1 MSIEKKR
8 LIILPIETTVIV
20 LLTFLPK
27 IIAAC
32 GGTTFPGFNIIVYLL
47 IAISACLAIRLSEVK
62 IDFEWKNYKQYLIG
76 AGVALFLS
84 LCIAWIPALCG
95 SSIVG
100 EHTNFDIA
108 EFFINLFFFMLIV
121 GPVEELVFRIYYQK
135 VLVIF
140 LKNIRIV
147 AVLLASLIFGLWH
160 WINGSLFQV
169 LFTFGIGFVFGVVKE
184 YVKDMHYPG
193 ISLSHGL
200 YDFLNYIVRL
210 TVV

>member
-1 MSIEKKR
+1 
-8 LIILPIETTVIV
+8 
-20 LLTFLPK
+20 
-27 IIAAC
+27 
-32 GGTTFPGFNIIVYLL
+32 
-47 IAISACLAIRLSEVK
+47 
-62 IDFEWKNYKQYLIG
+62 
-76 AGVALFLS
+76 
-84 LCIAWIPALCG
+84 
-95 SSIVG
+95 
-100 EHTNFDIA
+100 
-108 EFFINLFFFMLIV
+108 MLIV

-135 VLVIF
+135 VLVTF
-140 LKNIRIV
+140 FKNMRIV